1 MNQNVN
7 LTKGDI
13 TKSLLKLSL
22 PLALTALIQIT
33 YGFVDMFF
41 IGRLGSNA
49 LAGVGLAGFL
59 IWIANAITLV
69 PKIGMGV
76 LASQAFGRDNADETV
91 RILNNGYILTFIL
104 GFIYMGLLLI
114 FGNMYVSFFNLSEI
128 ASNDAREYI
137 YILALGII
145 FFFINPV
152 LSQSFQSL
160 GNSLTPFLINSI
172 GLVANIILD
181 PLLIFGLGPFPR
193 LEVRGAALATVLA
206 QVIVTI
212 IFVIVILSKNQLL
225 KNSINHFDYKRN
237 WMSQI
242 FRLGTPAALMNVYMA
257 VVSMILN
264 KFMAGFGEAAVAAYS
279 VGSQLESITWNTTEG
294 LQIGIAAMVG
304 QNYGA
309 KLFERVRKVIRKSFE
324 IVFVIGAISMVV
336 LYIFRYP
343 LIKIFVPND
352 PETIKLGA
360 LYLAILSVSQI
371 FMAVE
376 IGLNGAFNGMG
387 DTKTPATIAIIF
399 NTLRIPFSKLFM
411 PIFGVAGVWI
421 AMTFTSILKGTF
433 NMGLILRKIKRDLY

>member
-22 PLALTALIQIT
+22 PLALTAFIQIT

-59 IWIANAITLV
+59 IWIANAITMV
-69 PKIGMGV
+69 PKVGMGV
-76 LASQAFGRDNADETV
+76 LASQAFGRQNTKETI

-104 GFIYMGLLLI
+104 AIIYTIILLI
-114 FGNMYVSFFNLSEI
+114 FGKLYVGFFKLSDV
-128 ASNDAREYI
+128 ASSYAREYI
-137 YILALGII
+137 FILAIGIV
-145 FFFINPV
+145 FFLINPV

-160 GNSLTPFLINSI
+160 GNSLTPFIINSI
-172 GLVANIILD
+172 GLIANIILD

-193 LEVRGAALATVLA
+193 MEVRGAAIATVLA
-206 QVIVTI
+206 QVVVTI
-212 IFVIVILSKNQLL
+212 IFVVVIFNNNELL
-225 KNSINHFDYKRN
+225 KNSINRLDYHRN
-237 WMSQI
+237 WMGQI
-242 FRLGTPAALMNVYMA
+242 FRLGTPSALMNVYMA
-257 VVSMILN
+257 VVSVILN

-279 VGSQLESITWNTTEG
+279 VGSQLESITWNTSEG

-309 KLFERVRKVIRKSFE
+309 ELFERVKKVIKKSFE
-324 IVFVIGAISMVV
+324 IVFIIGAISMLV
-336 LYIFRYP
+336 LYFFRYP

-352 PETIKLGA
+352 TETIKLGA

-376 IGLNGAFNGMG
+376 IGLTGAFNGMG
-387 DTKTPATIAIIF
+387 DTKTPARIAIIF
-399 NTLRIPFSKLFM
+399 NTLRIPFSILFM
-411 PIFGVAGVWI
+411 PMFGVAGVWI
-421 AMTFTSILKGTF
+421 AMTFTSILKGLF
-433 NMGLILRKIKRDLY
+433 NSGLILKKIKREL